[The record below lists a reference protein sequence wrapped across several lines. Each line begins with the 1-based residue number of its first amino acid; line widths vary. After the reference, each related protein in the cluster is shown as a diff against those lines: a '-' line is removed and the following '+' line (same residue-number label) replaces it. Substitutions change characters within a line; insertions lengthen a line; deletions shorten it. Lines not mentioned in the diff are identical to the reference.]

1 MPYTIKMMIYVK
13 IHKAV
18 SEKLHKIMRERNISI
33 NKLANISCLTQ
44 STVDSL
50 VNGKSKNP
58 KMLTIVRICDGLEIK
73 LSDFFADEIFYNID
87 RED

>member
-1 MPYTIKMMIYVK
+1 MR

-18 SEKLHKIMRERNISI
+18 SEKLTKIMMERNLSV
-33 NKLANISCLTQ
+33 NKLASISCLTQ

-58 KMLTIVRICDGLEIK
+58 KLLTIVRICDGLEIK
-73 LSDFFADEIFYNID
+73 LSDFFKDDVFNDIE